1 MFLGALDDQ
10 RAMEG
15 ADLGIMVGLIGP
27 SLGPCGET
35 YFLIRKLAGRYPEA
49 ADGTLES
56 EERPTFSSG
65 GRDRAFSNWQYVP
78 YTVHCTM

>member
-1 MFLGALDDQ
+1 MFLGAIDDQ

-49 ADGTLES
+49 ADGDSES
-56 EERPTFSSG
+56 EERRSTHSSG
-65 GRDRAFSNWQYVP
+65 GRGRAFP
-78 YTVHCTM
+78 D